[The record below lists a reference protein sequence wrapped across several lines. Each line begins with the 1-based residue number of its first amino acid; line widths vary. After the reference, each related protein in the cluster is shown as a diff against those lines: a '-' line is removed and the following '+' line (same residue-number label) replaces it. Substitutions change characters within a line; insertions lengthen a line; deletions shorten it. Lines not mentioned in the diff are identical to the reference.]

1 MLLLSPFQSI
11 PTEMMDCLITLNKG
25 GVFMV
30 PLKSPHTVKGRK
42 AALYPVVCV
51 PDAESGTVYI
61 LSYQIDGTKS
71 LTNH

>member
-1 MLLLSPFQSI
+1 
-11 PTEMMDCLITLNKG
+11 
-25 GVFMV
+25 MV
-30 PLKSPHTVKGRK
+30 PLKSPHTVKGIK

-61 LSYQIDGTKS
+61 LSYQIDGIKS